1 MDFEAQ
7 ISKNHEQNTSKNV
20 VFFESVFLSIL
31 GGFGEGFGRVL
42 GGAGAFLASP
52 GPLLAVIF

>member
-1 MDFEAQ
+1 MDFQAQ
-7 ISKNHEQNTSKNV
+7 ISKNHEKNISKYV
-20 VFFESVFLSIL
+20 VFFEGIFLSFS